1 MTVRGCQQRL
11 RQDYMVVDRHGF
23 PCALKGVGDKRNADV
38 GHEVEV
44 TGTLTDAIRTST
56 RSEKQGSN
64 PIVHSGEGTTLEVLN
79 VAGDVRKISDR
90 CLSHQPPQLLLRTR
104 NGELQWQALAMVPGG
119 DFIPPF
125 SRAS

>member
-56 RSEKQGSN
+56 RSEKQGQQ
-64 PIVHSGEGTTLEVLN
+64 SGIAKFTVDIDRQSTTIWLWINWVQHL
-79 VAGDVRKISDR
+79 RL
-90 CLSHQPPQLLLRTR
+90 CLIQP
-104 NGELQWQALAMVPGG
+104 GEP
-119 DFIPPF
+119 
-125 SRAS
+125 